1 MHISN
6 FFVWEMSTARGL
18 IQSIEASSK
27 YTRFIKVGSSDDCL
41 TFLTLTVSL
50 VHHGDPQ
57 SSQRSKPSKLHRL
70 RKPLEHSRSGEKP
83 TISHVSSY
91 TSFMPF
97 SRFLFALNQSRTQSR
112 LLHLLSQISCSLNNT
127 SLWTNTATKILR
139 VFQFKKHQN
148 DNNNQ

>member
-1 MHISN
+1 
-6 FFVWEMSTARGL
+6 MSTARGL

-27 YTRFIKVGSSDDCL
+27 YTRLIKVGSSDDCL
-41 TFLTLTVSL
+41 TFLTLAVSL

-83 TISHVSSY
+83 STISHVSSY

-97 SRFLFALNQSRTQSR
+97 SRFLFAL
-112 LLHLLSQISCSLNNT
+112 ISCFIPGIFVCKFARLSNSLSWSNLVTIPRYKYNHT
-127 SLWTNTATKILR
+127 EKTQTFQSKRSLRSVL
-139 VFQFKKHQN
+139 FK
-148 DNNNQ
+148 